1 MHNQAEVSLQ
11 QEQAE
16 ISLQQILDFR
26 EKKSLRLQQYR
37 IQYPGCITVSLGM
50 NVPGPRKNN
59 EKILQAFLNGKDAIT
74 SRFSQ
79 KGYKLIAEKTV
90 LKPAGNLAIFV
101 LQEKSAVDIKA
112 DMIALEEESPAAR
125 LYDIDVY
132 REDGTQVGREELHVA
147 PRKCFLCGNDAKNC
161 GRSRAHSV
169 QELERRM
176 YEILDA
182 T

>member
-11 QEQAE
+11 Q
-16 ISLQQILDFR
+16 ILDFR
-26 EKKSLRLQQYR
+26 EEKSMRLQQYR
-37 IQYPGCITVSLGM
+37 AQYPGCITVSLGM
-50 NVPGPRKNN
+50 NVPGPHKNN
-59 EKILQAFLNGKDAIT
+59 EKILLTFLNGKDAIT

-79 KGYKLIAEKTV
+79 KGYKLIVEETI

-101 LQEKSAVDIKA
+101 LEENSAVTIKA
-112 DMIALEEESPAAR
+112 DMIALEEESPAGR

-132 REDGTQVGREELHVA
+132 RKDGEQVGREKLHVA